1 MVKKTGGG
9 NKHKKKKNHAVMEVE
24 RSLTFKEENQE
35 YAQVNRLL
43 GNCRLECSCFDG
55 MKRLAHIRG
64 TMRKKVWINVND
76 IILVSL
82 RDFQDGKCDVLLKYS
97 AKEVARLKSMQ
108 EIPETVVINE
118 DTMEDKEND
127 YGVDFEEEEEKEIDI
142 DEI

>member
-1 MVKKTGGG
+1 MEKKTGGG